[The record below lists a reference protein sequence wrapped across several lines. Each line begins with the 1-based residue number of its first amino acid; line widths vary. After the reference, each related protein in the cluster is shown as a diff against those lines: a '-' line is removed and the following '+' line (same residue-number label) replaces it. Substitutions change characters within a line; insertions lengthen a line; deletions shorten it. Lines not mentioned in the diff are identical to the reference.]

1 MLRVA
6 RQSAAA
12 HPTDDEAFIQTVAA
26 LFIPMG
32 MSPIAARMNGYL
44 LLSKAP
50 LSLDEL
56 VSGLGV
62 SKSSASVAAR
72 VLERY
77 GIVRRFTEPGTKRV
91 RYGISGRS
99 DGYLAT
105 QIQFFESM
113 RRLLTGRAAAYPND
127 DTCERFQELGHYY
140 LRLRDAI
147 GQVYNEMNRAAR
159 LQPDVVAVSGR
170 ARTTRQRRR

>member
-1 MLRVA
+1 MLRAA

-12 HPTDDEAFIQTVAA
+12 HPSDDEAFIQAVAA

-32 MSPIAARMNGYL
+32 MPPIAARMNGYL

-50 LSLDEL
+50 VSLDEL

-62 SKSSASVAAR
+62 SKSSASVATR
-72 VLERY
+72 ILERY
-77 GIVRRFTEPGTKRV
+77 GIASRFTEPGTKRV
-91 RYGISGRS
+91 RYGISGRC

-105 QIQFFESM
+105 QIQFLESM
-113 RRLLTGRAAAYPND
+113 GHLLAGRAAAYPND
-127 DTCERFQELGHYY
+127 DICERFQELGRYY

-147 GQVYNEMNRAAR
+147 GEVYNEMSRRAR
-159 LQPDVVAVSGR
+159 LRPDVVAMSAR